1 MCLGNGRNLKRNCF
15 LGGSKI
21 AKKSENSSRLQF
33 APSPLS
39 KFPATPPNVTAFV
52 GYTVYL
58 EGAVNDIKFLGDVQI
73 IANFSQSTSEA
84 PTR

>member
-1 MCLGNGRNLKRNCF
+1 MLGKWAKFEEKLLFRGVKNR
-15 LGGSKI
+15 
-21 AKKSENSSRLQF
+21 KKSENSSRLQF